1 MADPM
6 PQAHAASSDTASRN
20 ANTSTG
26 LNVGFWLTKIL
37 TVAIL
42 TFMGF
47 VPKLIATE
55 NSAPLAD
62 KLKDFG
68 GRLAVAGI
76 GVAELLAVILL
87 LIPKTT
93 IAGAALASLLMLGA
107 IGSHVS
113 GVVGFGGE
121 DNMFTML
128 FVIAVVTFGLSAG
141 HGFLALKRRG

>member
-55 NSAPLAD
+55 NLS
-62 KLKDFG
+62 
-68 GRLAVAGI
+68 
-76 GVAELLAVILL
+76 
-87 LIPKTT
+87 LIH
-93 IAGAALASLLMLGA
+93 I
-107 IGSHVS
+107 
-113 GVVGFGGE
+113 
-121 DNMFTML
+121 
-128 FVIAVVTFGLSAG
+128 
-141 HGFLALKRRG
+141 